1 MINSNYFLSRGPNPP
16 TPYPIYIYIF
26 FCHPLAPETREAHDR
41 DAVGA
46 ISLAWGLIR
55 KFVPQ
60 EIIDTTVNRLEEH
73 GFGGMMTRDLAPGEI
88 K

>member
-1 MINSNYFLSRGPNPP
+1 MVQVGLNTGPRNARVFGPAVSY
-16 TPYPIYIYIF
+16 TNKK
-26 FCHPLAPETREAHDR
+26 LTPETREAHDR

-55 KFVPQ
+55 KFMPQ